1 MTCAIQLWISRLY
14 DLEDT
19 QLRSNSGQHWV
30 CKSWFRASE
39 KQHKYPSVS
48 LCRVRN
54 NDCKCG
60 ASTVKDKDV
69 WEAHSLRTPTE
80 HWFLSF
86 SIYLVWRPSNHFLW
100 SSIYLPSWFPEDT
113 KERCWAQLI
122 QRINSHD
129 MTVHLI
135 KLRSTANKQKDN
147 SKETLWM
154 VFPHHQEILE
164 ESRTLLPNPLDQD
177 SRE

>member
-1 MTCAIQLWISRLY
+1 MTWAVQLWISRLY

-19 QLRSNSGQHWV
+19 QLRSNSGQKWV

-48 LCRVRN
+48 LYRVRN
-54 NDCKCG
+54 NDCKHG
-60 ASTVKDKDV
+60 ASTVKDKDG
-69 WEAHSLRTPTE
+69 WEARSLTDAHRA
-80 HWFLSF
+80 LI
-86 SIYLVWRPSNHFLW
+86 SILQHLPCLTTAKPFPVELQ
-100 SSIYLPSWFPEDT
+100 YLPSWFPEDT

-135 KLRSTANKQKDN
+135 KLTSTASKQKDN
-147 SKETLWM
+147 SKETPRM

-164 ESRTLLPNPLDQD
+164 ESRTLLPIH
-177 SRE
+177 